1 MKKRNVPQN
10 KKTARV
16 PRREGDPIPWRY
28 CFLTLICGAL
38 LVGGFFLA
46 ARQHFTAIDYGIKNA
61 RLRQQKENLEAERQ
75 HIKLNR
81 EITLSP
87 AEIRKSARKIGFRE
101 MTASNIDVS
110 SRSGNGSGKPAEKT
124 KPEALLS
131 KPQQQQS
138 ESANKEA
145 AKNESR
151 DERKTARTTKEETKK
166 AEPKT
171 DRKKDSAR

>member
-61 RLRQQKENLEAERQ
+61 RLRQEKENLETQQQ

-87 AEIRKSARKIGFRE
+87 AEIRKAARKIGFRE
-101 MTASNIDVS
+101 MTASNIDIS
-110 SRSGNGSGKPAEKT
+110 SRRASSSQPAEKT
-124 KPEALLS
+124 KPEILS
-131 KPQQQQS
+131 GKPSQPS
-138 ESANKEA
+138 ESANKET
-145 AKNESR
+145 AKIESR
-151 DERKTARTTKEETKK
+151 DEKKAAKTTKEETKK
-166 AEPKT
+166 AETKT
-171 DRKKDSAR
+171 DRKKESAR